1 MNQFKRIDEATLCDV
16 EGSIRVITSSKAD
29 WDSVDLLPVIWKKFP
44 QSVSVNMKTILLEKK
59 DFTRNC
65 LKVAIATAA

>member
-1 MNQFKRIDEATLCDV
+1 MNQFKRIDESTLCDV

-44 QSVSVNMKTILLEKK
+44 QSVSASMKTILL
-59 DFTRNC
+59 
-65 LKVAIATAA
+65 